1 MQVREI
7 LIPTDFSSSSRKAMG
22 YALSLAEQ
30 VGAAATLLHAY
41 QIPALILPDGSTFVA
56 PPQDMMKLNED
67 IDRHLNE
74 LLTEARQWK
83 VEVKIDTVIGTAAHE
98 IVRYAVERRFDLI
111 VMGTH
116 GRTGLKHLLLGSVA
130 EHVVRT
136 SAVPVLTVREA
147 HADATAE
154 AR

>member
-1 MQVREI
+1 MQFREI
-7 LIPTDFSSSSRKAMG
+7 LIPTDFSPSSRSAMG

-30 VGAAATLLHAY
+30 VGAAATLLHVY
-41 QIPALILPDGSTFVA
+41 QIPALVLPDGSTFVA
-56 PPQDMMKLNED
+56 SPDKMVELTED

-74 LLTEARQWK
+74 LLTEARQCK
-83 VEVKIDTVIGTAAHE
+83 VEVKSDTVIGDPAHE
-98 IVRYAVERRFDLI
+98 IVRYAVERPFDLI

-147 HADATAE
+147 AAAATAE